1 LIEQQRILGLL
12 FYRMKEIPVLYEN
25 DEILVIN
32 KPSGVAVQGGAGIV
46 HSLDREL
53 PVQVGYPVYLVHRL
67 DRDTCGLMVVAKSPL
82 AAAKWTKMIGGK
94 LVRKEYTAICVGTLS
109 PKKGTIRSGVIQHGD
124 EKTAVTHYQ
133 VVGEK
138 EIEFESEKIILSTVK
153 LQLETGRMHQI
164 RIHLSKNGCPIA
176 GDDKHGNFKINKLL
190 RKAAGIKTLQLSA
203 TSLSLPIDGRE
214 TVFTL

>member
-1 LIEQQRILGLL
+1 
-12 FYRMKEIPVLYEN
+12 MKEIPVLYEN

-203 TSLSLPIDGRE
+203 TSISLPIDGRE

>member
-1 LIEQQRILGLL
+1 
-12 FYRMKEIPVLYEN
+12 MKEIPVLYEN

-46 HSLDREL
+46 HSLDKEL

-133 VVGEK
+133 VVDEK
-138 EIEFESEKIILSTVK
+138 VIEFESEKIILSTVK

-203 TSLSLPIDGRE
+203 TSISLPIDGRE
-214 TVFTL
+214 TVFAL

>member
-1 LIEQQRILGLL
+1 
-12 FYRMKEIPVLYEN
+12 MKEIPVLYEN

-203 TSLSLPIDGRE
+203 TSISLPIDGRE
-214 TVFTL
+214 TVFAL

>member
-1 LIEQQRILGLL
+1 
-12 FYRMKEIPVLYEN
+12 MKEIPVLYEN

-32 KPSGVAVQGGAGIV
+32 KPSGVAVQGGAGIE

-214 TVFTL
+214 TVFAL